1 MDISPEK
8 SPAVCC
14 TISPASSGALSGKPL
29 LGSERLSPKRLNK
42 VDFDVIV
49 DHEVENLKS
58 QDKDKENGSCVM
70 KRLQMMLTIDED
82 DFRTVQSLKRKF
94 LWSIQIQATKNTI
107 TAKTLEITVDRQL
120 QFSRS

>member
-1 MDISPEK
+1 MDSIFHLDISPEK

-58 QDKDKENGSCVM
+58 QDNDNENDNDGSFKDLYDVDQGSGVSYS
-70 KRLQMMLTIDED
+70 KYSKYSD
-82 DFRTVQSLKRKF
+82 DTDSSRVFHIFKQNLGLLVSL
-94 LWSIQIQATKNTI
+94 S
-107 TAKTLEITVDRQL
+107 
-120 QFSRS
+120 

>member
-1 MDISPEK
+1 MDISPER

-14 TISPASSGALSGKPL
+14 TIWPASSGALSGKPL

-58 QDKDKENGSCVM
+58 QDKDNENDNDDDDDDDGSFKDLYDV
-70 KRLQMMLTIDED
+70 D
-82 DFRTVQSLKRKF
+82 
-94 LWSIQIQATKNTI
+94 QAPGVLYSKYSADT
-107 TAKTLEITVDRQL
+107 DS
-120 QFSRS
+120 SRAFHIFKQDLDLLVSKIKP